1 MKKCKKEKENINIS
15 TCKDC
20 EYNVNCE
27 NVIKKGE
34 NKMIKKLLLTTLV
47 TLSII
52 TPSVHAGERMA
63 KDDVERVEIH
73 KECFMH
79 PVLVDKDVKENPFT
93 HEVYEINAYYD
104 AITGYRINLD
114 YETIYM
120 DNEGNRWY
128 FPYDATKFHTHK

>member
-1 MKKCKKEKENINIS
+1 M
-15 TCKDC
+15 
-20 EYNVNCE
+20 
-27 NVIKKGE
+27 
-34 NKMIKKLLLTTLV
+34 KKLLLTTL
-47 TLSII
+47 TLLSII
-52 TPSVHAGERMA
+52 TPYAHAGERMA

-79 PVLVDKDVKENPFT
+79 PVLVDKDEKENPYT

-120 DNEGNRWY
+120 DDQDNRWY
-128 FPYDATKFHTHK
+128 FPYDGTKFHSHK

>member
-1 MKKCKKEKENINIS
+1 
-15 TCKDC
+15 
-20 EYNVNCE
+20 
-27 NVIKKGE
+27 
-34 NKMIKKLLLTTLV
+34 MIKKILLTTLT

-52 TPSVHAGERMA
+52 TPFAHAGERMA

-79 PVLVDKDVKENPFT
+79 PVLVGKDVKENSYT
-93 HEVYEINAYYD
+93 HEDYEINAYYD

-120 DNEGNRWY
+120 DDQNNRWY
-128 FPYDATKFHTHK
+128 FPYDDLKFHIHK

>member
-1 MKKCKKEKENINIS
+1 M
-15 TCKDC
+15 
-20 EYNVNCE
+20 
-27 NVIKKGE
+27 
-34 NKMIKKLLLTTLV
+34 KKLLLATLT

-79 PVLVDKDVKENPFT
+79 PVLVEKDKKLNIYTGQE
-93 HEVYEINAYYD
+93 YEINAYYD
-104 AITGYRINLD
+104 GITGYRINTD

-120 DNEGNRWY
+120 DDDNNRWY
-128 FPYDATKFHTHK
+128 FPYDNSNFHYHEEVK